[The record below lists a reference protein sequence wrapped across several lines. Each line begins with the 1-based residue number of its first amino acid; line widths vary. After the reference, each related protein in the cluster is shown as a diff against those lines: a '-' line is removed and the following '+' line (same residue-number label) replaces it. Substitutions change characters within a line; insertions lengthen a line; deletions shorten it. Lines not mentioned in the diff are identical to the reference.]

1 MLTLVNIGVE
11 RVLGMD
17 KYSLNVGKK
26 VDVDDLIG
34 AREVAEMLGLSSPRA
49 VAVYASRGLPEPII
63 DRGPNTAK
71 LWLRQDIERWLKS
84 RPSSKSSQR

>member
-1 MLTLVNIGVE
+1 M
-11 RVLGMD
+11 
-17 KYSLNVGKK
+17 GKK
-26 VDVDDLIG
+26 VDVDDLVD

-71 LWLRQDIERWLKS
+71 LWLRQDIERWLRDRS
-84 RPSSKSSQR
+84 SSKSS

>member
-1 MLTLVNIGVE
+1 MLTLVNIRDQDVS
-11 RVLGMD
+11 VLGQ
-17 KYSLNVGKK
+17 YSFTVGKK
-26 VDVDDLIG
+26 VDVDDLID

-71 LWLRQDIERWLKS
+71 LWLRQDIERWLKG
-84 RPSSKSSQR
+84 RPSSRSSQG